1 MNLWRVELARLLRTN
16 RWMLL
21 AGVFVTFGLLGP
33 LSARYLGE
41 IIARFGGEI
50 EVTFPDPK
58 PIDGIAQF
66 AANWSQLGVLAV
78 VIVAASALAIDARPE
93 ISAFYRTRVENAWQ
107 VVAPRYWVPLAASA
121 LSLIVGTFMAVIATE
136 ILIGPLDTV
145 GVALGTGLAVI
156 YLGFLVALVAAIST
170 FTAGTTTTIFA
181 ALATA
186 IAIPAVGL
194 IAAVEPWLPSELV
207 GAAMDLASDA
217 EPLDFLR
224 STVSALASTTL
235 LLRVAVLRIDRRE
248 I

>member
-1 MNLWRVELARLLRTN
+1 MSLWRVELARLLRTN
-16 RWMLL
+16 RWMMV
-21 AGVFVTFGLLGP
+21 AGAFVTFGLLGP

-58 PIDGIAQF
+58 PLDGIAQF

-78 VIVAASALAIDARPE
+78 VIVAANALAIDARPE
-93 ISAFYRTRVENAWQ
+93 ISAFYRTRIENAWQ

-121 LSLIVGTFMAVIATE
+121 ISLVVGSLIAVVATE
-136 ILIGPLDTV
+136 VLIGPLDRV
-145 GVALGTGLAVI
+145 GVAVGTVLGVI

-170 FTAGTTTTIFA
+170 YTAGTTTTIFVTLA
-181 ALATA
+181 AA

-207 GAAMDLASDA
+207 GAAIDLASEA

-224 STVSALASTTL
+224 STVSALVSTTL
-235 LLRVAVLRIDRRE
+235 LLRVAVLRFDRRE